1 MDCDK
6 LKNFYLE
13 KIKTSQIKDEN
24 FLAKPSESIRMHTDN
39 LIINAFLLKQ
49 LGYIKSDK
57 LFYDLLVACEYHDYG
72 KLNSMFQKRIRK
84 GFSFKDDREV
94 PHAILSMFFID
105 KTVCSDYIGVL
116 FSIMFH
122 HYHKKSP
129 LTIFYRRIPLIK
141 KFLFE
146 LNFNVNDYNKM
157 CANIKKIGTIFNTN
171 LNDKQK
177 QYAVLLKGLLHKCD
191 YSASANIPCEKKN
204 DFLLDSIEEWRNG
217 GFEHYEYY
225 NCQKYCISNRDE
237 NIIMIAPTG
246 RGKTEAGLLW
256 CGDNKCFFVL
266 PLKTAI
272 NAMYGRIK
280 ELANDVEAE
289 DVYKSRVAL
298 VHSDMKSYYLKDAND
313 KDTDYDFNYE
323 ELSRQFCLPVT
334 VCTPDQIFD
343 FVLKYPGYEYKLAI
357 SSYSKFIIDEIQMY
371 SPDILAAIIY
381 AIKMIHIMGG
391 KVAVLTATLPPFVKE
406 ELLKIFG
413 DDVQLADFS
422 TEGILRHNVKVFD
435 DKLETDD
442 VIEIVNETNS
452 DTVKKYL
459 VVCNTVKT
467 ANRIYRELSESNI
480 DAEINLFH
488 ANFIKKDR
496 MKKEKE
502 IMKASEKELNEMN
515 KPEIWISTSVVEASL
530 DIDFDILITEL
541 SDLFSLFQRFGR
553 TNRKGK
559 KDFSNFNCYV
569 FTELQD
575 RADSFIDKD
584 IHNLSKD
591 AIVTVEGLLT
601 EQEKNSL
608 IEQYLSVEKVQ
619 DTNYYKDYCKFFSI
633 YEKERDYLKSSKESL
648 RNIDRIDAIP
658 KCIYDEN
665 IDLINK
671 NLGIITSKGPKP
683 DAKMEATE
691 KILELTVSVNTYRC
705 KEYETKI
712 PVDMKFRRIPV
723 IDCNYSFDSGL
734 DFEFIE
740 KPIDDESKEITFY

>member
-1 MDCDK
+1 MDYH
-6 LKNFYLE
+6 NA
-13 KIKTSQIKDEN
+13 
-24 FLAKPSESIRMHTDN
+24 LAKPDETIEQHTDK
-39 LIINAFLLKQ
+39 LLECAKVLYD
-49 LGYIKSDK
+49 LGYIKSEQLYK
-57 LFYDLLVACEYHDYG
+57 DLLVACKKHDMG
-72 KLNSMFQKRIRK
+72 KMNSQFQIRIKRRSKYNYEI
-84 GFSFKDDREV
+84 EV
-94 PHAILSMFFID
+94 PHAVLSIFFVD
-105 KTVCSDYIGVL
+105 ESECNDYTSVL
-116 FSIMFH
+116 FAVLFH
-122 HYHKKSP
+122 HYHKESP
-129 LTIFYRRIPLIK
+129 MDVFHDDRQLIEG
-141 KFLFE
+141 FLSE
-146 LNFNVNDYNKM
+146 LNFQQNDYNKM
-157 CANIKKIGTIFNTN
+157 RRKLNKVKKIFQTN

-204 DFLLDSIEEWRNG
+204 DFLLESIEEWRSG
-217 GFEHYEYY
+217 KFQY
-225 NCQKYCISNRDE
+225 NTLQEFCIANRNE
-237 NIIMIAPTG
+237 NIMVTAPTG
-246 RGKTEAGLLW
+246 MGKTEAGLLW

-280 ELANDVEAE
+280 KLANDVEAE

-298 VHSDMKSYYLKDAND
+298 VHSDIKSYYLKDAND
-313 KDTDYDFNYE
+313 KDAVYDFNYE

-406 ELLKIFG
+406 ELIKIFG

-422 TEGILRHNVKVFD
+422 SEGILRHNVKVFD
-435 DKLETDD
+435 DTLETDD
-442 VIEIVNETNS
+442 VVEIVNETNS

-467 ANRIYRELSESNI
+467 ANRIYKELSESNI

-502 IMKASEKELNEMN
+502 IMGASKKKLNEMT

-559 KDFSNFNCYV
+559 KDFSNYNCYV

-591 AIVTVEGLLT
+591 AIITVDGVLT

-608 IEQYLSVEKVQ
+608 IEKYLSVEKVQ
-619 DTNYYKDYCKFFSI
+619 DTDYYKDYCKFFKN
-633 YEKERDYLKSSKESL
+633 YEDEYDYLNSSKDSL
-648 RNIDRIDAIP
+648 RNIDRMDAIP
-658 KCIYDEN
+658 KCVYDEN
-665 IDLINK
+665 VDMINE
-671 NLGIITSKGPKP
+671 NLEKINSTDVDKDSR
-683 DAKMEATE
+683 MNATE
-691 KILELTVSVNTYRC
+691 EILKLTVSISMFRC
-705 KEYETKI
+705 RKHDSGI
-712 PVDMKFRRIPV
+712 SVDMKYRRIPV

-740 KPIDDESKEITFY
+740 KPTDDESKEITFY

>member
-1 MDCDK
+1 MTYDEFSK
-6 LKNFYLE
+6 LYLA
-13 KIKTSQIKDEN
+13 KIKTSQIDDEK
-24 FLAKPSESIRMHTDN
+24 FLAKPNESIRKHTDK
-39 LIINAFLLKQ
+39 LIKNAFLLKQ

-57 LFYDLLVACEYHDYG
+57 LFYDLLVACEFHDYG
-72 KLNSMFQKRIRK
+72 KLNSMFQKRIKK
-84 GFSFKDDREV
+84 GFSFDEIKEV
-94 PHAILSMFFID
+94 AHAALSIFFID
-105 KTVCSDYIGVL
+105 RAVCNDYISVMFAVL
-116 FSIMFH
+116 YH
-122 HYHKKSP
+122 HYRKDSP
-129 LTIFYRRIPLIK
+129 TYWFDNDPQLVE

-146 LNFNVNDYNKM
+146 FDNLPNYDFMDENLEWVKDLFEK
-157 CANIKKIGTIFNTN
+157 N
-171 LNDKQK
+171 LNKPNK

-204 DFLLDSIEEWRNG
+204 DFLLESIEDWRSG
-217 GFEHYEYY
+217 KFQY
-225 NCQKYCISNRDE
+225 NTLQEFCIANRNE
-237 NIIMIAPTG
+237 NIMVTAPTG
-246 RGKTEAGLLW
+246 MGKTEAGLLW

-280 ELANDVEAE
+280 ELAKDVEAE

-313 KDTDYDFNYE
+313 KDTDYDFDYE

-406 ELLKIFG
+406 ELLKNIG

-422 TEGILRHNVKVFD
+422 SEGILRHNVKVFD
-435 DKLETDD
+435 DKLKTDD
-442 VIEIVNETNS
+442 VIPIVNETNS

-502 IMKASEKELNEMN
+502 IMVASEKKLNEMN

-559 KDFSNFNCYV
+559 KDFSNYNCYV

-591 AIVTVEGLLT
+591 AIVTVDGVLT

-608 IEQYLSVEKVQ
+608 IEKYLSVEKVQ
-619 DTNYYKDYCKFFSI
+619 DTDYYKDYCKFFKN
-633 YEKERDYLKSSKESL
+633 YEDEYDYLNSSNDSL
-648 RNIDRIDAIP
+648 RNIDRVDAIP
-658 KCIYDEN
+658 KCVYDEN
-665 IDLINK
+665 VDMINE
-671 NLGIITSKGPKP
+671 NLEKINSK
-683 DAKMEATE
+683 DVDRDSRMNATE
-691 KILELTVSVNTYRC
+691 EILKLTVSISMFRC
-705 KEYETKI
+705 RKHDSGI
-712 PVDMKFRRIPV
+712 SVDMKYRRIPV

-740 KPIDDESKEITFY
+740 KPTDDSNEVNFI

>member
-1 MDCDK
+1 MDYH
-6 LKNFYLE
+6 NA
-13 KIKTSQIKDEN
+13 
-24 FLAKPSESIRMHTDN
+24 LAKPDETIEQHTDK
-39 LIINAFLLKQ
+39 LLECAEILYA
-49 LGYIKSDK
+49 LGYIKSEQLYK
-57 LFYDLLVACEYHDYG
+57 DLLVACKNHDMG
-72 KLNSMFQKRIRK
+72 KMNSQFQIRIKRRSKYNYEI
-84 GFSFKDDREV
+84 EV
-94 PHAILSMFFID
+94 PHAVLSIFFVND
-105 KTVCSDYIGVL
+105 SECSDYTSVL
-116 FSIMFH
+116 FAVLYH
-122 HYHKKSP
+122 HYHKESP
-129 LTIFYRRIPLIK
+129 MNVFRSERQLIESFLTELDFQQYDYSIMRRKLTK
-141 KFLFE
+141 
-146 LNFNVNDYNKM
+146 V
-157 CANIKKIGTIFNTN
+157 KKIFQTN

-204 DFLLDSIEEWRNG
+204 DFLLESIEDWRSG
-217 GFEHYEYY
+217 KFQY
-225 NCQKYCISNRDE
+225 NTLQEFCIANRNE
-237 NIIMIAPTG
+237 NIMVTAPTG
-246 RGKTEAGLLW
+246 MGKTEAGLLW

-298 VHSDMKSYYLKDAND
+298 VHSDMKSYYLKDAYD

-435 DKLETDD
+435 DKLKTDD
-442 VIEIVNETNS
+442 VIPIVNETNS

-502 IMKASEKELNEMN
+502 IMVASKKKLNEMT

-559 KDFSNFNCYV
+559 KDFSDYNCYV

-575 RADSFIDKD
+575 KADSFIDKD

-591 AIVTVEGLLT
+591 AIVTIEGVLT

-608 IEQYLSVEKVQ
+608 IEKYLSVEKVQ
-619 DTNYYKDYCKFFSI
+619 DTDYYKDYCKFFKN
-633 YEKERDYLKSSKESL
+633 YEDEYDYLNSSNDSL
-648 RNIDRIDAIP
+648 RNIDRVDAIP
-658 KCIYDEN
+658 KCVYDEN
-665 IDLINK
+665 VDMINE
-671 NLGIITSKGPKP
+671 NLEKINSK
-683 DAKMEATE
+683 DVDRDSRMNATE
-691 KILELTVSVNTYRC
+691 EILKLTVSISMFRC
-705 KEYETKI
+705 RKHDSGI
-712 PVDMKFRRIPV
+712 SVDMKYRKIPV

-740 KPIDDESKEITFY
+740 KPTDESNEVNFI

>member
-1 MDCDK
+1 MDYH
-6 LKNFYLE
+6 NA
-13 KIKTSQIKDEN
+13 
-24 FLAKPSESIRMHTDN
+24 LAKPSETIEQHTDK
-39 LIINAFLLKQ
+39 LLECAEILYA
-49 LGYIKSDK
+49 LGYIKSEQLYK
-57 LFYDLLVACEYHDYG
+57 DLLVACKNHDMG
-72 KLNSMFQKRIRK
+72 KMNSQFQIRIKRRSKYNYEI
-84 GFSFKDDREV
+84 EV
-94 PHAILSMFFID
+94 PHAVLSIFFVND
-105 KTVCSDYIGVL
+105 SECSDYTSVL
-116 FSIMFH
+116 FAVLYH
-122 HYHKKSP
+122 HYHKESP
-129 LTIFYRRIPLIK
+129 MYVFRSERQLIESFLTELDFQQDDYSIMRRKLTK
-141 KFLFE
+141 
-146 LNFNVNDYNKM
+146 V
-157 CANIKKIGTIFNTN
+157 KKIFQTN

-204 DFLLDSIEEWRNG
+204 DFLLESIEDWRSG
-217 GFEHYEYY
+217 KFQY
-225 NCQKYCISNRDE
+225 NTLQEFCIANRNE
-237 NIIMIAPTG
+237 NIMVTAPTG
-246 RGKTEAGLLW
+246 MGKTEAGLLW

-280 ELANDVEAE
+280 ELAKDVEAE

-422 TEGILRHNVKVFD
+422 SEGILRHNVKVFD

-442 VIEIVNETNS
+442 VIQIVNETNS

-467 ANRIYRELSESNI
+467 ANRICRELSESNI

-502 IMKASEKELNEMN
+502 IMGASEKKLNEMN

-559 KDFSNFNCYV
+559 KDFSDYNCYV

-575 RADSFIDKD
+575 KADSFIDKD

-608 IEQYLSVEKVQ
+608 IEKYLSVEKVQ
-619 DTNYYKDYCKFFSI
+619 DTDYYKDYCKFFKN
-633 YEKERDYLKSSKESL
+633 YEDEYDYLNSSNDSL
-648 RNIDRIDAIP
+648 RNIDRVDAIP
-658 KCIYDEN
+658 KCVYDEN
-665 IDLINK
+665 VDMINE
-671 NLGIITSKGPKP
+671 NLEKINSK
-683 DAKMEATE
+683 DVDRDSRMNATE
-691 KILELTVSVNTYRC
+691 EILKLTVSISMFRC
-705 KEYETKI
+705 RKHDSGI
-712 PVDMKFRRIPV
+712 SVDMKYRNIPV

-740 KPIDDESKEITFY
+740 KPTDDESKEITFY

>member
-1 MDCDK
+1 MDYHDA
-6 LKNFYLE
+6 
-13 KIKTSQIKDEN
+13 
-24 FLAKPSESIRMHTDN
+24 LAKPSETIEQHTDK
-39 LIINAFLLKQ
+39 LLECAKVLYD
-49 LGYIKSDK
+49 LGYIKSEQLYK
-57 LFYDLLVACEYHDYG
+57 DLLVACKNHDMG
-72 KLNSMFQKRIRK
+72 KINSQFQIRIKRKSRFNYEI
-84 GFSFKDDREV
+84 EV
-94 PHAILSMFFID
+94 PHAVLSIFFVND
-105 KTVCSDYIGVL
+105 SECNDYTSVL
-116 FSIMFH
+116 FAVLYH
-122 HYHKKSP
+122 HYHKESP
-129 LTIFYRRIPLIK
+129 MNVFRRDRQLVE
-141 KFLFE
+141 KFLTE
-146 LNFNVNDYNKM
+146 LNFQANDYNKM
-157 CANIKKIGTIFNTN
+157 RRNLSKVKKIFQTN

-204 DFLLDSIEEWRNG
+204 DFLLESIEDWRSG
-217 GFEHYEYY
+217 KFQY
-225 NCQKYCISNRDE
+225 NTLQEFCIANRNE
-237 NIIMIAPTG
+237 NIMVTAPTG
-246 RGKTEAGLLW
+246 MGKTEAGLLW

-272 NAMYGRIK
+272 NAMYVRIK
-280 ELANDVEAE
+280 KLANDVEAE

-298 VHSDMKSYYLKDAND
+298 VHSDMKSYYLKDAYD

-371 SPDILAAIIY
+371 SPDVLAAIIY

-422 TEGILRHNVKVFD
+422 SEGILRHNVKVFD
-435 DKLETDD
+435 DKLKTDD

-502 IMKASEKELNEMN
+502 IMGASEKKLNEMN

-559 KDFSNFNCYV
+559 KDFSNYNCYV

-591 AIVTVEGLLT
+591 AIVTVDGLLT

-608 IEQYLSVEKVQ
+608 IEKYLSVEKVQ
-619 DTNYYKDYCKFFSI
+619 DTDYYKDYCKFFKN
-633 YEKERDYLKSSKESL
+633 YEDEYDYLNSSNDSL
-648 RNIDRIDAIP
+648 RNIDRVDAIP
-658 KCIYDEN
+658 KCVYDEN
-665 IDLINK
+665 VDMINE
-671 NLGIITSKGPKP
+671 NLEKINSTDVDKDSR
-683 DAKMEATE
+683 MNATE
-691 KILELTVSVNTYRC
+691 EILKLTVSISMFRC
-705 KEYETKI
+705 RKHDSGI
-712 PVDMKFRRIPV
+712 SVDMKYRKIPV

-734 DFEFIE
+734 DFEFFE
-740 KPIDDESKEITFY
+740 KPTDDSNEVNFI

>member
-1 MDCDK
+1 MDYH
-6 LKNFYLE
+6 NA
-13 KIKTSQIKDEN
+13 
-24 FLAKPSESIRMHTDN
+24 LAKPSETIEQHTDK
-39 LIINAFLLKQ
+39 LLECSKVLYD
-49 LGYIKSDK
+49 LGYIKSEQLYK
-57 LFYDLLVACEYHDYG
+57 DLLVACKNHDMG
-72 KLNSMFQKRIRK
+72 KINSQFQIRIKRKSRFNYEI
-84 GFSFKDDREV
+84 EV
-94 PHAILSMFFID
+94 PHAVLSIFFVND
-105 KTVCSDYIGVL
+105 SECNDYTSVL
-116 FSIMFH
+116 FAVLYH
-122 HYHKKSP
+122 HYHKESP
-129 LTIFYRRIPLIK
+129 MNVFRRDRQLVE
-141 KFLFE
+141 KFLTE
-146 LNFNVNDYNKM
+146 LNFQANDYNKM
-157 CANIKKIGTIFNTN
+157 RRNLSKVKKIFQTN

-204 DFLLDSIEEWRNG
+204 DFLLESIEDWRSG
-217 GFEHYEYY
+217 KFQY
-225 NCQKYCISNRDE
+225 NTLQEFCIANRNE
-237 NIIMIAPTG
+237 NIMVTAPTG
-246 RGKTEAGLLW
+246 MGKTEAGLLW

-435 DKLETDD
+435 DKLKTDD
-442 VIEIVNETNS
+442 VIQIVNETNS

-502 IMKASEKELNEMN
+502 IMGASEKKLNEMN

-559 KDFSNFNCYV
+559 KDFSNYNCYV

-575 RADSFIDKD
+575 KADSFIDKD

-591 AIVTVEGLLT
+591 AIVTVEGVLT

-608 IEQYLSVEKVQ
+608 IEKYLSVEKVQ
-619 DTNYYKDYCKFFSI
+619 DTDYYKDYCKFFKN
-633 YEKERDYLKSSKESL
+633 YEDEYDYLNSSNDSL

-658 KCIYDEN
+658 KCVYDEN
-665 IDLINK
+665 VDMINE
-671 NLGIITSKGPKP
+671 NLEKINSTDVDKDSR
-683 DAKMEATE
+683 MNATE
-691 KILELTVSVNTYRC
+691 EILKLTVSISMFRC
-705 KEYETKI
+705 RKHDSGI
-712 PVDMKFRRIPV
+712 SVDMKYRKIPV

-734 DFEFIE
+734 DFEFFE
-740 KPIDDESKEITFY
+740 KPTDDSNEVNFI

>member
-1 MDCDK
+1 MDYH
-6 LKNFYLE
+6 NA
-13 KIKTSQIKDEN
+13 
-24 FLAKPSESIRMHTDN
+24 LAKPDETIEQHTDK
-39 LIINAFLLKQ
+39 LLECAKVLYD
-49 LGYIKSDK
+49 LGYIKSEQLYK
-57 LFYDLLVACEYHDYG
+57 DLLVACKKHDMG
-72 KLNSMFQKRIRK
+72 KMNSQFQIRIKRRSKYNYEI
-84 GFSFKDDREV
+84 EV
-94 PHAILSMFFID
+94 PHAVLSIFFVD
-105 KTVCSDYIGVL
+105 ESECNDYTSVL
-116 FSIMFH
+116 FAVLFH
-122 HYHKKSP
+122 HYHKESP
-129 LTIFYRRIPLIK
+129 MDVFHDDRQLIEG
-141 KFLFE
+141 FLSE
-146 LNFNVNDYNKM
+146 LNFQQNDYNKM
-157 CANIKKIGTIFNTN
+157 RRKLNKVKKIFQTN

-204 DFLLDSIEEWRNG
+204 DFLLESIEDWRSG
-217 GFEHYEYY
+217 KFQY
-225 NCQKYCISNRDE
+225 NTLQEFCIANRNE
-237 NIIMIAPTG
+237 NIMVTAPTG
-246 RGKTEAGLLW
+246 MGKTEAGLLW

-280 ELANDVEAE
+280 KLANDAGVE

-298 VHSDMKSYYLKDAND
+298 VHSDMKSYYLKDANN
-313 KDTDYDFNYE
+313 KDADYDFNYE

-381 AIKMIHIMGG
+381 AIKMIHIMGA

-406 ELLKIFG
+406 ELIKIFG

-422 TEGILRHNVKVFD
+422 SEGILRHNVKVFD
-435 DKLETDD
+435 DTLKTDD
-442 VIEIVNETNS
+442 VVEIVNETNS

-467 ANRIYRELSESNI
+467 ANRIYKELSESNI

-559 KDFSNFNCYV
+559 KDFSNYNCYV

-591 AIVTVEGLLT
+591 AIITVDGVLT

-608 IEQYLSVEKVQ
+608 IEKYLSVEKVQ
-619 DTNYYKDYCKFFSI
+619 DTDYYKDYCKFFKN
-633 YEKERDYLKSSKESL
+633 YEDEYDYLNSSKDSL
-648 RNIDRIDAIP
+648 RNIDRMDAIP
-658 KCIYDEN
+658 KCVYDEN
-665 IDLINK
+665 VDMINE
-671 NLGIITSKGPKP
+671 NLEKINSTYVDKDSR
-683 DAKMEATE
+683 MNATE
-691 KILELTVSVNTYRC
+691 EILKLTVSISMFRC
-705 KEYETKI
+705 RKHDSGI
-712 PVDMKFRRIPV
+712 SVDMKYRRIPV

>member
-1 MDCDK
+1 MDYHDA
-6 LKNFYLE
+6 
-13 KIKTSQIKDEN
+13 
-24 FLAKPSESIRMHTDN
+24 LAKPDETIEQHTDK
-39 LIINAFLLKQ
+39 LLECAKVLYN
-49 LGYIKSDK
+49 LGYIKSEQLYK
-57 LFYDLLVACEYHDYG
+57 DLLVACKNHDMG
-72 KLNSMFQKRIRK
+72 KINSQFQIRIKRKSRFNYEI
-84 GFSFKDDREV
+84 EV
-94 PHAILSMFFID
+94 PHAVLSIFFVND
-105 KTVCSDYIGVL
+105 SECNDYTSVL
-116 FSIMFH
+116 FAVLYH
-122 HYHKKSP
+122 HYHKESP
-129 LTIFYRRIPLIK
+129 MYVFRSERQLIESFLTELDFQQDDYSIMRRKLTKVK
-141 KFLFE
+141 KTFQ
-146 LNFNVNDYNKM
+146 
-157 CANIKKIGTIFNTN
+157 TN

-204 DFLLDSIEEWRNG
+204 DFLLESIEDWRSG
-217 GFEHYEYY
+217 KFQY
-225 NCQKYCISNRDE
+225 NTLQEFCIANRNE
-237 NIIMIAPTG
+237 NIMVTAPTG
-246 RGKTEAGLLW
+246 MGKTEAGLLW

-272 NAMYGRIK
+272 NAMYVRIK
-280 ELANDVEAE
+280 KLANDVEAE
-289 DVYKSRVAL
+289 ELYKSRVAL

-422 TEGILRHNVKVFD
+422 SEGILRHNVKVFD

-442 VIEIVNETNS
+442 VIQIVNETNS

-502 IMKASEKELNEMN
+502 IMKVSEKELNEMN

-559 KDFSNFNCYV
+559 KDFSNYNCYV

-591 AIVTVEGLLT
+591 AIVTVEGVLT

-608 IEQYLSVEKVQ
+608 IEKYLSVEKVQ
-619 DTNYYKDYCKFFSI
+619 DTDYYKDYCKFFKN
-633 YEKERDYLKSSKESL
+633 YEDEYDYLNSSNDSL
-648 RNIDRIDAIP
+648 RNIDRVDAIP
-658 KCIYDEN
+658 KCVYDEN
-665 IDLINK
+665 VEMINE
-671 NLGIITSKGPKP
+671 NLEKINSK
-683 DAKMEATE
+683 DVDRDSRMNATE
-691 KILELTVSVNTYRC
+691 EILKLTVSISMFRC
-705 KEYETKI
+705 RKHDSGI
-712 PVDMKFRRIPV
+712 SVDMKYRKIPV

-740 KPIDDESKEITFY
+740 KPTDDSNEVNFI

>member
-1 MDCDK
+1 MDYH
-6 LKNFYLE
+6 NA
-13 KIKTSQIKDEN
+13 
-24 FLAKPSESIRMHTDN
+24 LAKPDETIEQHTDK
-39 LIINAFLLKQ
+39 LLECAKVLYD
-49 LGYIKSDK
+49 LGYIKSEQLYK
-57 LFYDLLVACEYHDYG
+57 DLLVACKKHDMG
-72 KLNSMFQKRIRK
+72 KMNSQFQIRIKRRSKYNYEI
-84 GFSFKDDREV
+84 EV
-94 PHAILSMFFID
+94 PHAVLSIFFVD
-105 KTVCSDYIGVL
+105 ESECNDYTSVL
-116 FSIMFH
+116 FAVLFH
-122 HYHKKSP
+122 HYHKESP
-129 LTIFYRRIPLIK
+129 MDVFHDDRQLIEG
-141 KFLFE
+141 FLSE
-146 LNFNVNDYNKM
+146 LNFQQNDYNKM
-157 CANIKKIGTIFNTN
+157 RRKLNKVKKIFQTN

-204 DFLLDSIEEWRNG
+204 DFLLESIEDWRSG
-217 GFEHYEYY
+217 KFQY
-225 NCQKYCISNRDE
+225 NTLQEFCIANRNE
-237 NIIMIAPTG
+237 NIMVTAPTG
-246 RGKTEAGLLW
+246 MGKTEAGLLW

-280 ELANDVEAE
+280 ELANDAEVE

-313 KDTDYDFNYE
+313 KDADYDFNYE

-406 ELLKIFG
+406 ELIKIFG

-422 TEGILRHNVKVFD
+422 SEGILRHNVKVFD
-435 DKLETDD
+435 DTLKTDD
-442 VIEIVNETNS
+442 VVEIVNETNS

-467 ANRIYRELSESNI
+467 ANRIYKELSESNI

-502 IMKASEKELNEMN
+502 IMGASKKKLNEMT

-559 KDFSNFNCYV
+559 KDFSNYNCYV

-575 RADSFIDKD
+575 KADSFIDKD

-591 AIVTVEGLLT
+591 AIITVDGVLT

-608 IEQYLSVEKVQ
+608 IEKYLSVEKVQ
-619 DTNYYKDYCKFFSI
+619 DTDYYKDYCKFFKN
-633 YEKERDYLKSSKESL
+633 YEDEYDYLNSSKDSL
-648 RNIDRIDAIP
+648 RNIDRMDAIP
-658 KCIYDEN
+658 KCVYDEN
-665 IDLINK
+665 VDMINE
-671 NLGIITSKGPKP
+671 NLEKINSTDVDKDSR
-683 DAKMEATE
+683 MNATE
-691 KILELTVSVNTYRC
+691 EILKLTVSISMFRC
-705 KEYETKI
+705 RKHDSGI
-712 PVDMKFRRIPV
+712 SVDMKYRRIPV

-740 KPIDDESKEITFY
+740 KPIDDESKKITFY

>member
-1 MDCDK
+1 MDYHDA
-6 LKNFYLE
+6 
-13 KIKTSQIKDEN
+13 
-24 FLAKPSESIRMHTDN
+24 LAKPDETIEQHTDK
-39 LIINAFLLKQ
+39 LLECAEILYA
-49 LGYIKSDK
+49 LGYIKSEQLYK
-57 LFYDLLVACEYHDYG
+57 DLLVACKNHDMG
-72 KLNSMFQKRIRK
+72 KINSQFQIRIKRKSRFNYEI
-84 GFSFKDDREV
+84 EV
-94 PHAILSMFFID
+94 PHAVLSIFFVND
-105 KTVCSDYIGVL
+105 SECNDYTSVL
-116 FSIMFH
+116 FAVLYH
-122 HYHKKSP
+122 HYHKESP
-129 LTIFYRRIPLIK
+129 MNVFRRDRQLVE
-141 KFLFE
+141 KFLTE
-146 LNFNVNDYNKM
+146 LNFQANDYNKM
-157 CANIKKIGTIFNTN
+157 RRNLSKVKKIFQTN

-204 DFLLDSIEEWRNG
+204 DFLLESIEDWRSG
-217 GFEHYEYY
+217 KFQY
-225 NCQKYCISNRDE
+225 NTLQEFCIANRNE
-237 NIIMIAPTG
+237 NIMVTAPTG
-246 RGKTEAGLLW
+246 MGKTEAGLLW

-280 ELANDVEAE
+280 ELAKDVEAE

-298 VHSDMKSYYLKDAND
+298 VHSDMKSYYLKDAYD

-371 SPDILAAIIY
+371 SPDVLAAIIY

-422 TEGILRHNVKVFD
+422 SEGILRHNVKVFD
-435 DKLETDD
+435 DKLKTDD
-442 VIEIVNETNS
+442 VIQIVNETNS
-452 DTVKKYL
+452 DIVKKYL

-502 IMKASEKELNEMN
+502 IMGASEKKLNEMN

-559 KDFSNFNCYV
+559 KDFSDYNCYV

-591 AIVTVEGLLT
+591 AIVTVEGVLT

-608 IEQYLSVEKVQ
+608 IEKYLSVEKVQ
-619 DTNYYKDYCKFFSI
+619 DTDYYKDYCKFFKN
-633 YEKERDYLKSSKESL
+633 YEDEYDYLNSSNDSL
-648 RNIDRIDAIP
+648 RNIDRVDAIP
-658 KCIYDEN
+658 KCVYDEN
-665 IDLINK
+665 VDMINE
-671 NLGIITSKGPKP
+671 NLEKINFKDVDRDSR
-683 DAKMEATE
+683 MNATE
-691 KILELTVSVNTYRC
+691 EILKLTVSISMFRC
-705 KEYETKI
+705 RKHDSGI
-712 PVDMKFRRIPV
+712 SVDMKYRKIPV

-734 DFEFIE
+734 DFEFFE
-740 KPIDDESKEITFY
+740 KPTDDSNEVNFI

>member
-1 MDCDK
+1 MDYH
-6 LKNFYLE
+6 NA
-13 KIKTSQIKDEN
+13 
-24 FLAKPSESIRMHTDN
+24 LAKPSETIEQHTDK
-39 LIINAFLLKQ
+39 LLECAKVLYD
-49 LGYIKSDK
+49 LGYIKSEQLYK
-57 LFYDLLVACEYHDYG
+57 DLLVACKNHDMG
-72 KLNSMFQKRIRK
+72 KINSQFQIRIKRKSRFNYEI
-84 GFSFKDDREV
+84 EV
-94 PHAILSMFFID
+94 PHAVLSIFFVND
-105 KTVCSDYIGVL
+105 SECNDYTSVL
-116 FSIMFH
+116 FAVLYH
-122 HYHKKSP
+122 HYHKESP
-129 LTIFYRRIPLIK
+129 MNVFRRDRQLVE
-141 KFLFE
+141 KFLTE
-146 LNFNVNDYNKM
+146 LNFQVNDYNKM
-157 CANIKKIGTIFNTN
+157 RRNLSKVKKIFQTN

-280 ELANDVEAE
+280 ELANDVEVE

-371 SPDILAAIIY
+371 SPDVLAAIIY

-502 IMKASEKELNEMN
+502 IMKASEKELNEMT

-559 KDFSNFNCYV
+559 KDFSDYNCYV

-591 AIVTVEGLLT
+591 AIVTVDGVLT

-608 IEQYLSVEKVQ
+608 IEKYLSVEKVQ
-619 DTNYYKDYCKFFSI
+619 DTDYYKDYCKFFKN
-633 YEKERDYLKSSKESL
+633 YEDEYDYLNSSNDSL
-648 RNIDRIDAIP
+648 RNIDRVDAIP
-658 KCIYDEN
+658 KCVYDEN
-665 IDLINK
+665 VDMINE
-671 NLGIITSKGPKP
+671 NLEKINSK
-683 DAKMEATE
+683 DVDRDSRMNATE
-691 KILELTVSVNTYRC
+691 EILKLTVSISMFRC
-705 KEYETKI
+705 RKHDSGI
-712 PVDMKFRRIPV
+712 SVDMKYRRIPV
-723 IDCNYSFDSGL
+723 IDCNYSYDSGL

-740 KPIDDESKEITFY
+740 KPADDSNEVNFI

>member
-1 MDCDK
+1 MDYHDA
-6 LKNFYLE
+6 
-13 KIKTSQIKDEN
+13 
-24 FLAKPSESIRMHTDN
+24 LAKPDETIEQHTDK
-39 LIINAFLLKQ
+39 LLECAEILYA
-49 LGYIKSDK
+49 LGYIKSEQLYK
-57 LFYDLLVACEYHDYG
+57 DLLVACKNHDMG
-72 KLNSMFQKRIRK
+72 KMNSQFQIRIKRRSKYNYEI
-84 GFSFKDDREV
+84 EV
-94 PHAILSMFFID
+94 PHAVLSIFFVND
-105 KTVCSDYIGVL
+105 SECSDYTSVL
-116 FSIMFH
+116 FAVLYH
-122 HYHKKSP
+122 HYHKESP
-129 LTIFYRRIPLIK
+129 MYVFRSERQLIESFLTELDFQQDDYSIMRRKLTK
-141 KFLFE
+141 
-146 LNFNVNDYNKM
+146 V
-157 CANIKKIGTIFNTN
+157 KKIFQTN

-204 DFLLDSIEEWRNG
+204 DFLLESIEDWRSG
-217 GFEHYEYY
+217 KFQY
-225 NCQKYCISNRDE
+225 NTLQEFCIANRNE
-237 NIIMIAPTG
+237 NIMVTAPTG
-246 RGKTEAGLLW
+246 MGKTEAGLLW

-280 ELANDVEAE
+280 ELAKDVEVE
-289 DVYKSRVAL
+289 ELYKRRVAL

-313 KDTDYDFNYE
+313 KDTEYDFNYE

-435 DKLETDD
+435 DKLKTDD
-442 VIEIVNETNS
+442 VIQIVNETNS

-496 MKKEKE
+496 MKKEKD

-608 IEQYLSVEKVQ
+608 IEKYLSVEKVQ
-619 DTNYYKDYCKFFSI
+619 DTNYYKDYCKFFKN
-633 YEKERDYLKSSKESL
+633 YEDEYDYLNSSNDSL
-648 RNIDRIDAIP
+648 RNIDRVDAIP
-658 KCIYDEN
+658 KCVYDEN
-665 IDLINK
+665 IDMINE
-671 NLGIITSKGPKP
+671 NLEKINSK
-683 DAKMEATE
+683 DVDRDSRMNATE
-691 KILELTVSVNTYRC
+691 EILKLTVSISMFRC
-705 KEYETKI
+705 RKHDSGI
-712 PVDMKFRRIPV
+712 SVDMKYRKIPV

-740 KPIDDESKEITFY
+740 KPTDDESKEITFY

>member
-1 MDCDK
+1 MDYH
-6 LKNFYLE
+6 NA
-13 KIKTSQIKDEN
+13 
-24 FLAKPSESIRMHTDN
+24 LAKPDETIEQHTDK
-39 LIINAFLLKQ
+39 LLECAKVLYD
-49 LGYIKSDK
+49 LGYIKSEQLYK
-57 LFYDLLVACEYHDYG
+57 DLLVACKKHDIG
-72 KLNSMFQKRIRK
+72 KMNSQFQIRIKRRSKYNYEI
-84 GFSFKDDREV
+84 EV
-94 PHAILSMFFID
+94 PHAVLSIFFVD
-105 KTVCSDYIGVL
+105 ESECNDYTSVL
-116 FSIMFH
+116 FAVLFH
-122 HYHKKSP
+122 HYHKESP
-129 LTIFYRRIPLIK
+129 MDVFHDDRQLIEG
-141 KFLFE
+141 FLSE
-146 LNFNVNDYNKM
+146 LNFQQNDYNKM
-157 CANIKKIGTIFNTN
+157 RRKLNKVKKIFQTN

-177 QYAVLLKGLLHKCD
+177 QYAVLLKGFLHKCD

-204 DFLLDSIEEWRNG
+204 DFLLESIEDWRSG
-217 GFEHYEYY
+217 KFQY
-225 NCQKYCISNRDE
+225 NTLQEFCIANRNE
-237 NIIMIAPTG
+237 NIMVTAPTG
-246 RGKTEAGLLW
+246 MGKTEAGLLW

-280 ELANDVEAE
+280 KLANDVEAE

-313 KDTDYDFNYE
+313 KDADYDFNYE

-406 ELLKIFG
+406 ELIKIFG

-422 TEGILRHNVKVFD
+422 SEGILRHNVKVFD
-435 DKLETDD
+435 DTLETDD
-442 VIEIVNETNS
+442 VVEIVNETNS

-502 IMKASEKELNEMN
+502 IMGASEKKLNEMT

-559 KDFSNFNCYV
+559 KDFSNYNCYV

-575 RADSFIDKD
+575 IADSFIDKD

-591 AIVTVEGLLT
+591 AIITVDGVLT

-608 IEQYLSVEKVQ
+608 IEKYLSVEKVQ
-619 DTNYYKDYCKFFSI
+619 DTDYYKDYCKFFKN
-633 YEKERDYLKSSKESL
+633 YEDEYDYLNSSKDSL
-648 RNIDRIDAIP
+648 RNIDRMDAIP
-658 KCIYDEN
+658 KCVYDEN
-665 IDLINK
+665 VDMINE
-671 NLGIITSKGPKP
+671 NLEKINSTDVDKDSR
-683 DAKMEATE
+683 MNATE
-691 KILELTVSVNTYRC
+691 EILKLTVSISMFRC
-705 KEYETKI
+705 RKHDSGI
-712 PVDMKFRRIPV
+712 SVDMKYRRIPV

-740 KPIDDESKEITFY
+740 KPIDDESKKITFY

>member
-1 MDCDK
+1 MDYH
-6 LKNFYLE
+6 NA
-13 KIKTSQIKDEN
+13 
-24 FLAKPSESIRMHTDN
+24 LAKPSETIEQHTN
-39 LIINAFLLKQ
+39 KLLECAKVLYD
-49 LGYIKSDK
+49 LGYIKSEQLYK
-57 LFYDLLVACEYHDYG
+57 DLLVACKNHDMG
-72 KLNSMFQKRIRK
+72 KINSQFQIRIKRKSRFNYEI
-84 GFSFKDDREV
+84 EV
-94 PHAILSMFFID
+94 PHAVLSIFFVND
-105 KTVCSDYIGVL
+105 SECNDYTSVL
-116 FSIMFH
+116 FAVLYH
-122 HYHKKSP
+122 HYHKESP
-129 LTIFYRRIPLIK
+129 MNVFRRDRQLVE
-141 KFLFE
+141 KFLTE
-146 LNFNVNDYNKM
+146 LNFQANDYNKM
-157 CANIKKIGTIFNTN
+157 RRNLSKVKKIFQTN

-204 DFLLDSIEEWRNG
+204 DFLLESIEDWRSG
-217 GFEHYEYY
+217 KFQY
-225 NCQKYCISNRDE
+225 NTLQEFCIANRNE
-237 NIIMIAPTG
+237 NIMVTAPTG
-246 RGKTEAGLLW
+246 MGKTEAGLLW

-272 NAMYGRIK
+272 NAMYVRIK

-289 DVYKSRVAL
+289 DVYKSRVAV

-381 AIKMIHIMGG
+381 AIKMIHVMGG

-435 DKLETDD
+435 DKLKTDD
-442 VIEIVNETNS
+442 VIQIVNETNS

-502 IMKASEKELNEMN
+502 IMVASEKKLNEMN

-541 SDLFSLFQRFGR
+541 SDLFSLLQRFGR

-559 KDFSNFNCYV
+559 KDFSNYNCYV

-591 AIVTVEGLLT
+591 AIVTVDGVLT

-608 IEQYLSVEKVQ
+608 IEKYLSVEKVQ
-619 DTNYYKDYCKFFSI
+619 DTDYYKDYCKFFKN
-633 YEKERDYLKSSKESL
+633 YEDEYDYLNSSNDSL
-648 RNIDRIDAIP
+648 RNIDRVDAIP
-658 KCIYDEN
+658 KCVYDEN
-665 IDLINK
+665 VDMINE
-671 NLGIITSKGPKP
+671 NLEKINSK
-683 DAKMEATE
+683 DVDRDSRMNATE
-691 KILELTVSVNTYRC
+691 EILKLTVSISMFRC
-705 KEYETKI
+705 RKHDSGI
-712 PVDMKFRRIPV
+712 SVDMKYRRIPV

-740 KPIDDESKEITFY
+740 KPTDDSNEVNFI

>member
-1 MDCDK
+1 MDYHDA
-6 LKNFYLE
+6 
-13 KIKTSQIKDEN
+13 
-24 FLAKPSESIRMHTDN
+24 LAKPDETIEQHTDK
-39 LIINAFLLKQ
+39 LLECAKVLYN
-49 LGYIKSDK
+49 LGYIKSEQLYK
-57 LFYDLLVACEYHDYG
+57 DLLVACKNHDMG
-72 KLNSMFQKRIRK
+72 KMNSQFQIRIKRRSKYNYEI
-84 GFSFKDDREV
+84 EV
-94 PHAILSMFFID
+94 PHAVLSIFFVND
-105 KTVCSDYIGVL
+105 SECNDYTSVL
-116 FSIMFH
+116 FAVLYH
-122 HYHKKSP
+122 HYHKESP
-129 LTIFYRRIPLIK
+129 MYVFRSERQLIESFLTELDFQQDDYSIMRRKLTK
-141 KFLFE
+141 
-146 LNFNVNDYNKM
+146 V
-157 CANIKKIGTIFNTN
+157 KKIFQTN

-204 DFLLDSIEEWRNG
+204 DFLLESIEDWRSG
-217 GFEHYEYY
+217 KFQY
-225 NCQKYCISNRDE
+225 NTLQEFCIANRNE
-237 NIIMIAPTG
+237 NIMVTAPTG
-246 RGKTEAGLLW
+246 MGKTEAGLLW

-272 NAMYGRIK
+272 NAMYVRIK
-280 ELANDVEAE
+280 KLAKDVEAE

-371 SPDILAAIIY
+371 SPDVLAAIIY

-422 TEGILRHNVKVFD
+422 SEGILRHNVKVFD

-502 IMKASEKELNEMN
+502 IMGASEKKLNEMT

-559 KDFSNFNCYV
+559 KDFSDYNCYV

-575 RADSFIDKD
+575 KADSFIDKD
-584 IHNLSKD
+584 IHNLSKN
-591 AIVTVEGLLT
+591 AIVTVEGVLT

-608 IEQYLSVEKVQ
+608 IEKYLSVEKVQ
-619 DTNYYKDYCKFFSI
+619 DTDYYKDYCKFFKN
-633 YEKERDYLKSSKESL
+633 YEDEYDYLNSSNDSL
-648 RNIDRIDAIP
+648 RNIDRVDAIP
-658 KCIYDEN
+658 KCVYDEN
-665 IDLINK
+665 VDMINE
-671 NLGIITSKGPKP
+671 NLEKINSK
-683 DAKMEATE
+683 DVDRDSRMNATE
-691 KILELTVSVNTYRC
+691 EILKLTVSISMFRC
-705 KEYETKI
+705 RKHDSGI
-712 PVDMKFRRIPV
+712 SVDMKYRKIPV

-734 DFEFIE
+734 DFEFFE
-740 KPIDDESKEITFY
+740 KPTDDSNEVNFI

>member
-1 MDCDK
+1 MDYHDA
-6 LKNFYLE
+6 
-13 KIKTSQIKDEN
+13 
-24 FLAKPSESIRMHTDN
+24 LAKPDETIEQHTDK
-39 LIINAFLLKQ
+39 LLECAEILYA
-49 LGYIKSDK
+49 LGYIKSK
-57 LFYDLLVACEYHDYG
+57 QLYKDLLVACKNHDMG
-72 KLNSMFQKRIRK
+72 KMNSQFQIRIKRRSKYNYEI
-84 GFSFKDDREV
+84 EV
-94 PHAILSMFFID
+94 PHAVLSIFFVND
-105 KTVCSDYIGVL
+105 SECNDYTSVL
-116 FSIMFH
+116 FAVLYH
-122 HYHKKSP
+122 HYHKESP
-129 LTIFYRRIPLIK
+129 MYVFRSERQLIESFLTELDFQQDDYSIMRRKLTK
-141 KFLFE
+141 
-146 LNFNVNDYNKM
+146 V
-157 CANIKKIGTIFNTN
+157 KKIFQTN

-204 DFLLDSIEEWRNG
+204 DFLLESIEDWRSG
-217 GFEHYEYY
+217 KFQY
-225 NCQKYCISNRDE
+225 NTLQEFCIANRNE
-237 NIIMIAPTG
+237 NIMVTAPTG
-246 RGKTEAGLLW
+246 MGKTEAGLLW

-272 NAMYGRIK
+272 NAMYVRIK
-280 ELANDVEAE
+280 ELAKDVEAE

-313 KDTDYDFNYE
+313 KDTDYDFDYE
-323 ELSRQFCLPVT
+323 ELSRQFCLPIT

-391 KVAVLTATLPPFVKE
+391 KVAVLTATLPPFVKK

-422 TEGILRHNVKVFD
+422 SEGILRHNVKVFD

-452 DTVKKYL
+452 DIVKKYL

-502 IMKASEKELNEMN
+502 IMKASEKELNEMT

-559 KDFSNFNCYV
+559 KDFSNYNCYV

-591 AIVTVEGLLT
+591 AIVTVDGVLT

-608 IEQYLSVEKVQ
+608 IEKYLSVEKVQ
-619 DTNYYKDYCKFFSI
+619 DTDYYKDYCKFFKN
-633 YEKERDYLKSSKESL
+633 YEDEYDYLNSSNDSL
-648 RNIDRIDAIP
+648 RNIDRVDAIP
-658 KCIYDEN
+658 KCVYDEN
-665 IDLINK
+665 VDMINE
-671 NLGIITSKGPKP
+671 NLEKINSK
-683 DAKMEATE
+683 DVDRDSRMNATE
-691 KILELTVSVNTYRC
+691 EILKLTVSISMFRC
-705 KEYETKI
+705 RKHDSGI
-712 PVDMKFRRIPV
+712 SVDMKYRRIPV

-734 DFEFIE
+734 DFEFLE
-740 KPIDDESKEITFY
+740 KPTDDSNEVNFI

>member
-1 MDCDK
+1 MDYH
-6 LKNFYLE
+6 NA
-13 KIKTSQIKDEN
+13 
-24 FLAKPSESIRMHTDN
+24 LAKPSETIEQHTDK
-39 LIINAFLLKQ
+39 LLECAKVLYD
-49 LGYIKSDK
+49 LGYIKSEQLYK
-57 LFYDLLVACEYHDYG
+57 DLLVACKNHDMG
-72 KLNSMFQKRIRK
+72 KINSQFQIRIKRKSRFNYEI
-84 GFSFKDDREV
+84 EV
-94 PHAILSMFFID
+94 PHAVLSIFFVND
-105 KTVCSDYIGVL
+105 SECNDYTSVL
-116 FSIMFH
+116 FAVLYH
-122 HYHKKSP
+122 HYHKESP
-129 LTIFYRRIPLIK
+129 MNVFRRDRQLVE
-141 KFLFE
+141 KFLTE
-146 LNFNVNDYNKM
+146 LNFQVNDYNKM
-157 CANIKKIGTIFNTN
+157 RRNLSKVKKIFQTN

-204 DFLLDSIEEWRNG
+204 DFLLESIEDWRSG
-217 GFEHYEYY
+217 KFQY
-225 NCQKYCISNRDE
+225 NTLQEFCIANRNE
-237 NIIMIAPTG
+237 NIMVTAPTG
-246 RGKTEAGLLW
+246 MGKTEAGLLW

-280 ELANDVEAE
+280 ELAKDVEAE

-313 KDTDYDFNYE
+313 KDTDYDFDYE

-371 SPDILAAIIY
+371 SPDVLAAIIY

-502 IMKASEKELNEMN
+502 IMKASEKELNEMT

-559 KDFSNFNCYV
+559 KDFSDYNCYV

-591 AIVTVEGLLT
+591 AIVTVDGVLT

-608 IEQYLSVEKVQ
+608 IEKYLSVEKVQ
-619 DTNYYKDYCKFFSI
+619 DTDYYKDYCKFFKN
-633 YEKERDYLKSSKESL
+633 YEDEYDYLNSSNDSL
-648 RNIDRIDAIP
+648 RNIDRVDAIP
-658 KCIYDEN
+658 KCVYDEN
-665 IDLINK
+665 VDMINE
-671 NLGIITSKGPKP
+671 NLEKINSK
-683 DAKMEATE
+683 DVDRDSRMNATE
-691 KILELTVSVNTYRC
+691 EILKLTVSISMFRC
-705 KEYETKI
+705 RKHDSGI
-712 PVDMKFRRIPV
+712 SVDMKYRRIPV
-723 IDCNYSFDSGL
+723 IDCNYSYDSGL

-740 KPIDDESKEITFY
+740 KPADDSNEVNFI

>member
-1 MDCDK
+1 MDYHDA
-6 LKNFYLE
+6 
-13 KIKTSQIKDEN
+13 
-24 FLAKPSESIRMHTDN
+24 LAKPDETIEQHTDK
-39 LIINAFLLKQ
+39 LLECAEILYA
-49 LGYIKSDK
+49 LGYIKSEQLYK
-57 LFYDLLVACEYHDYG
+57 DLLVACKNHDMG
-72 KLNSMFQKRIRK
+72 KINSQFQIRIKRKSRFNYEI
-84 GFSFKDDREV
+84 EV
-94 PHAILSMFFID
+94 PHAVLSIFFVND
-105 KTVCSDYIGVL
+105 SECNDYTSVL
-116 FSIMFH
+116 FAVLYH
-122 HYHKKSP
+122 HYHKESP
-129 LTIFYRRIPLIK
+129 MNVFRSERQLIESFLTELDFQQDDYSIMRRKLTK
-141 KFLFE
+141 
-146 LNFNVNDYNKM
+146 V
-157 CANIKKIGTIFNTN
+157 KKIFQTN

-204 DFLLDSIEEWRNG
+204 DFLLESIEDWRSG
-217 GFEHYEYY
+217 KFQY
-225 NCQKYCISNRDE
+225 NTLQEFCIANRNE
-237 NIIMIAPTG
+237 NIMVTAPTG
-246 RGKTEAGLLW
+246 MGKTEAGLLW

-280 ELANDVEAE
+280 ELAKDVEAE

-298 VHSDMKSYYLKDAND
+298 VHSDMKSYYLKDTND

-422 TEGILRHNVKVFD
+422 SEGILRHNVKVFD
-435 DKLETDD
+435 DKLKTDD
-442 VIEIVNETNS
+442 VIQIVNETNS

-502 IMKASEKELNEMN
+502 IMGASEKKLNEMN

-559 KDFSNFNCYV
+559 KDFSDYNCYV

-591 AIVTVEGLLT
+591 AIVTVEGVLT

-608 IEQYLSVEKVQ
+608 IEKYLSVEKVQ
-619 DTNYYKDYCKFFSI
+619 DTNYYKDYCKFFKN
-633 YEKERDYLKSSKESL
+633 YEDEYDYLNSSKDSL
-648 RNIDRIDAIP
+648 RNIDRMDAIP
-658 KCIYDEN
+658 KCVYDEN
-665 IDLINK
+665 VDMINE
-671 NLGIITSKGPKP
+671 NLEKINSTDVDKDSR
-683 DAKMEATE
+683 MNATE
-691 KILELTVSVNTYRC
+691 EILKLTVSISMFRC
-705 KEYETKI
+705 RKHDSGI
-712 PVDMKFRRIPV
+712 SVDMKYRKIPV

-734 DFEFIE
+734 DFEFFE
-740 KPIDDESKEITFY
+740 KPTDDSNEVNFI

>member
-1 MDCDK
+1 MDYH
-6 LKNFYLE
+6 NA
-13 KIKTSQIKDEN
+13 
-24 FLAKPSESIRMHTDN
+24 LAKPSETIEQHTDK
-39 LIINAFLLKQ
+39 LLECAKVLYD
-49 LGYIKSDK
+49 LGYIKSEQLYK
-57 LFYDLLVACEYHDYG
+57 DLLVACKNHDMG
-72 KLNSMFQKRIRK
+72 KINSQFQIRIKRKSRFNYEI
-84 GFSFKDDREV
+84 EV
-94 PHAILSMFFID
+94 PHAVLSIFFVND
-105 KTVCSDYIGVL
+105 SECNDYTSVL
-116 FSIMFH
+116 FAVLYH
-122 HYHKKSP
+122 HYHKESP
-129 LTIFYRRIPLIK
+129 MNVFRRDRQLVE
-141 KFLFE
+141 KFLTE
-146 LNFNVNDYNKM
+146 LNFQSNDYNKM
-157 CANIKKIGTIFNTN
+157 RRNLSKVKKIFQTN
-171 LNDKQK
+171 LNDNQK

-204 DFLLDSIEEWRNG
+204 DFLLDSIEEWRSG
-217 GFEHYEYY
+217 KFQY
-225 NCQKYCISNRDE
+225 NTLQEFCIANRNE
-237 NIIMIAPTG
+237 NIMVTAPTG
-246 RGKTEAGLLW
+246 MGKTEAGLLW

-272 NAMYGRIK
+272 NAMFDRIK
-280 ELANDVEAE
+280 KLANDAEAE

-298 VHSDMKSYYLKDAND
+298 VHSDMKSYYLKVAND
-313 KDTDYDFNYE
+313 KDTDYDFDYE

-422 TEGILRHNVKVFD
+422 SEGILRHNVKVFD
-435 DKLETDD
+435 DKLETDN

-496 MKKEKE
+496 MKKEEK
-502 IMKASEKELNEMN
+502 IMEASKKDLNKMS

-559 KDFSNFNCYV
+559 KDFSNYNCYV

-591 AIVTVEGLLT
+591 AIVTVEGVLT

-608 IEQYLSVEKVQ
+608 IEKYLSVEKVQ
-619 DTNYYKDYCKFFSI
+619 DTDYYKDYCKFFKN
-633 YEKERDYLKSSKESL
+633 YEDEYDYLNSSKDSL
-648 RNIDRIDAIP
+648 RNIDRMDAIP
-658 KCIYDEN
+658 KCVYDEN
-665 IDLINK
+665 VDMINE
-671 NLGIITSKGPKP
+671 NLEKINSTDVDKDSR
-683 DAKMEATE
+683 MNATE
-691 KILELTVSVNTYRC
+691 EILKLTVSISMFRC
-705 KEYETKI
+705 RKHDSGI
-712 PVDMKFRRIPV
+712 SVDMKYRRIPV

-734 DFEFIE
+734 DFEFLE
-740 KPIDDESKEITFY
+740 KPIDDECKEITFY

>member
-1 MDCDK
+1 MDYHDA
-6 LKNFYLE
+6 
-13 KIKTSQIKDEN
+13 
-24 FLAKPSESIRMHTDN
+24 LAKPDETIEQHTDK
-39 LIINAFLLKQ
+39 LLECAEILYA
-49 LGYIKSDK
+49 LGYIKSEQLYK
-57 LFYDLLVACEYHDYG
+57 DLLVACKNHDMG
-72 KLNSMFQKRIRK
+72 KMNSQFQIRIKRRSKYNYEI
-84 GFSFKDDREV
+84 EV
-94 PHAILSMFFID
+94 PHAVLSIFFVND
-105 KTVCSDYIGVL
+105 SECSDYTSVL
-116 FSIMFH
+116 FAVLYH
-122 HYHKKSP
+122 HYHKESP
-129 LTIFYRRIPLIK
+129 MYVFRSERQLIESFLTELDFQQDDYSIMRRKLTK
-141 KFLFE
+141 
-146 LNFNVNDYNKM
+146 V
-157 CANIKKIGTIFNTN
+157 KKIFQTN

-204 DFLLDSIEEWRNG
+204 DFLLDSIEEWRSG
-217 GFEHYEYY
+217 KFQY
-225 NCQKYCISNRDE
+225 NTLQEFCIANRNE
-237 NIIMIAPTG
+237 NIMVTAPTG
-246 RGKTEAGLLW
+246 MGKTEAGLLW

-289 DVYKSRVAL
+289 ELYKRRVAL

-371 SPDILAAIIY
+371 SPDVLAAIIY

-422 TEGILRHNVKVFD
+422 SEGILRHNVKVFD

-442 VIEIVNETNS
+442 VIQIVNETNS

-502 IMKASEKELNEMN
+502 IMKASEKELNEMT

-559 KDFSNFNCYV
+559 KDFSNYNCYV

-591 AIVTVEGLLT
+591 AIVTVEGVLT

-608 IEQYLSVEKVQ
+608 IEKYLSVEKVQ
-619 DTNYYKDYCKFFSI
+619 DTDYYKDYCKFFKNHEDE
-633 YEKERDYLKSSKESL
+633 YDYLNSSNDSL
-648 RNIDRIDAIP
+648 RNIDRVDAIP
-658 KCIYDEN
+658 KCVYDEN
-665 IDLINK
+665 VDMINE
-671 NLGIITSKGPKP
+671 NLEKINSK
-683 DAKMEATE
+683 DVDRDSRMNATE
-691 KILELTVSVNTYRC
+691 EILKLTVSISMFRC
-705 KEYETKI
+705 RKHDSGI
-712 PVDMKFRRIPV
+712 SVDMKYRKIPV

-734 DFEFIE
+734 DFEFFE
-740 KPIDDESKEITFY
+740 KPTDDSNEVNFI

>member
-1 MDCDK
+1 MDYH
-6 LKNFYLE
+6 NA
-13 KIKTSQIKDEN
+13 
-24 FLAKPSESIRMHTDN
+24 LAKPDETIEQHTDK
-39 LIINAFLLKQ
+39 LLECAKVLYD
-49 LGYIKSDK
+49 LGYIKSEQLYK
-57 LFYDLLVACEYHDYG
+57 DLLVACKKHDMG
-72 KLNSMFQKRIRK
+72 KMNSQFQIRIKRRSKYNYEI
-84 GFSFKDDREV
+84 EV
-94 PHAILSMFFID
+94 PHAVLSIFFVD
-105 KTVCSDYIGVL
+105 ESECNDYTSVL
-116 FSIMFH
+116 FAVLFH
-122 HYHKKSP
+122 HYHKESP
-129 LTIFYRRIPLIK
+129 MDVFHDDRQLIEG
-141 KFLFE
+141 FLSE
-146 LNFNVNDYNKM
+146 LNFQQNDYNKM
-157 CANIKKIGTIFNTN
+157 RRKLNKVKKIFQTN

-191 YSASANIPCEKKN
+191 YSASANILCEKKN
-204 DFLLDSIEEWRNG
+204 DFLLESIEDWRSG
-217 GFEHYEYY
+217 KFQY
-225 NCQKYCISNRDE
+225 NTLQEFCIANRNE
-237 NIIMIAPTG
+237 NIMVTAPTG
-246 RGKTEAGLLW
+246 MGKTEAGLLW

-280 ELANDVEAE
+280 ELAKDVEAD

-313 KDTDYDFNYE
+313 KDADYDFNYE

-406 ELLKIFG
+406 ELIKIFG

-422 TEGILRHNVKVFD
+422 SEGILRHNVKVFD
-435 DKLETDD
+435 DTLETDD
-442 VIEIVNETNS
+442 VVEIVNETNS

-467 ANRIYRELSESNI
+467 ANRIYKELSESNI

-502 IMKASEKELNEMN
+502 IMKASEKKLNEMT
-515 KPEIWISTSVVEASL
+515 KPEIWISTSVVEESL

-559 KDFSNFNCYV
+559 KDFSNYNCYV

-575 RADSFIDKD
+575 KADSFIDKD

-591 AIVTVEGLLT
+591 AIITVDGVLT

-608 IEQYLSVEKVQ
+608 IEKYLSVEKVQ
-619 DTNYYKDYCKFFSI
+619 DTDYYKDYCKFFKN
-633 YEKERDYLKSSKESL
+633 YEDEYDYLNSSKDSL
-648 RNIDRIDAIP
+648 RNIDRMDAIP
-658 KCIYDEN
+658 KCVYDEN
-665 IDLINK
+665 VDMINE
-671 NLGIITSKGPKP
+671 NLEKINSTYVDKDSR
-683 DAKMEATE
+683 MNATE
-691 KILELTVSVNTYRC
+691 EILKLTVSISMFRC
-705 KEYETKI
+705 RKHDSGI
-712 PVDMKFRRIPV
+712 SVDMKYRRIPV

-740 KPIDDESKEITFY
+740 KPTDDESKEITFY

>member
-1 MDCDK
+1 MDYH
-6 LKNFYLE
+6 NA
-13 KIKTSQIKDEN
+13 
-24 FLAKPSESIRMHTDN
+24 LAKPSETIEQHTDK
-39 LIINAFLLKQ
+39 LLECAKVLYD
-49 LGYIKSDK
+49 LGYIKSEQLYK
-57 LFYDLLVACEYHDYG
+57 DLLVACKNHDMG
-72 KLNSMFQKRIRK
+72 KINSQFQIRIKRKSRFNYEI
-84 GFSFKDDREV
+84 EV
-94 PHAILSMFFID
+94 PHAVLSIFFVND
-105 KTVCSDYIGVL
+105 SECNDYTSVL
-116 FSIMFH
+116 FAVLYH
-122 HYHKKSP
+122 HYHKESP
-129 LTIFYRRIPLIK
+129 MNVFRRDRQLVE
-141 KFLFE
+141 KFLTE
-146 LNFNVNDYNKM
+146 LNFQVNDYNKM
-157 CANIKKIGTIFNTN
+157 RRNLSKVKKIFQTN

-204 DFLLDSIEEWRNG
+204 DFLLESIEDWRSG
-217 GFEHYEYY
+217 KFQY
-225 NCQKYCISNRDE
+225 NTLQEFCIANRNE
-237 NIIMIAPTG
+237 NIMVTAPTG
-246 RGKTEAGLLW
+246 MGKTEAGLLW

-280 ELANDVEAE
+280 ELAKDVEAE

-313 KDTDYDFNYE
+313 KDTDYDFDYE

-406 ELLKIFG
+406 ELLKNIG

-422 TEGILRHNVKVFD
+422 SEGILRHNVKVFD
-435 DKLETDD
+435 DKLKTDD
-442 VIEIVNETNS
+442 VIPIVNEINS

-502 IMKASEKELNEMN
+502 IMVASEKKLNEMN

-559 KDFSNFNCYV
+559 KDFSNYNCYV

-591 AIVTVEGLLT
+591 AIVTVDGVLT

-608 IEQYLSVEKVQ
+608 IEKYLSVEKVQ
-619 DTNYYKDYCKFFSI
+619 DTDYYKDYCKFFKN
-633 YEKERDYLKSSKESL
+633 YEDEYDYLNSSNDSL
-648 RNIDRIDAIP
+648 RNIDRVDAIP
-658 KCIYDEN
+658 KCVYDEN
-665 IDLINK
+665 VDMINE
-671 NLGIITSKGPKP
+671 NLEKINSK
-683 DAKMEATE
+683 DVDRDSRMNATE
-691 KILELTVSVNTYRC
+691 EILKLTVSISMFRC
-705 KEYETKI
+705 RKHDSGI
-712 PVDMKFRRIPV
+712 SVDMKYRRIPV

-740 KPIDDESKEITFY
+740 KPTDDSNEVNFI

>member
-1 MDCDK
+1 MDYH
-6 LKNFYLE
+6 NA
-13 KIKTSQIKDEN
+13 
-24 FLAKPSESIRMHTDN
+24 LAKPSETIEQHTDK
-39 LIINAFLLKQ
+39 LLECAKVLYD
-49 LGYIKSDK
+49 LGYIKSEQLYK
-57 LFYDLLVACEYHDYG
+57 DLLVACKNHDMG
-72 KLNSMFQKRIRK
+72 KMNSQFQIRIKRRSKYNYEI
-84 GFSFKDDREV
+84 EV
-94 PHAILSMFFID
+94 PHAVLSIFFVND
-105 KTVCSDYIGVL
+105 SECNDYTSVL
-116 FSIMFH
+116 FAVLYH
-122 HYHKKSP
+122 HYHKESP
-129 LTIFYRRIPLIK
+129 MNVFRRDRQLVE
-141 KFLFE
+141 KFLTE
-146 LNFNVNDYNKM
+146 LNFQANDYNKM
-157 CANIKKIGTIFNTN
+157 RRNLSKVKKIFQTN

-204 DFLLDSIEEWRNG
+204 DFLLESIEDWRSG
-217 GFEHYEYY
+217 KFQY
-225 NCQKYCISNRDE
+225 NTLQEFCIANRNE
-237 NIIMIAPTG
+237 NIMVTAPTG
-246 RGKTEAGLLW
+246 MGKTEAGLLW

-280 ELANDVEAE
+280 ELAKDVEAD

-435 DKLETDD
+435 DKLKTDD
-442 VIEIVNETNS
+442 VIQIVNETNS

-502 IMKASEKELNEMN
+502 IMKASEKKLNEMT

-559 KDFSNFNCYV
+559 KDFSNYNCYV

-575 RADSFIDKD
+575 KADSFIDKD

-591 AIVTVEGLLT
+591 AIVTVEGVLT

-608 IEQYLSVEKVQ
+608 IEKYLSVEKVQ
-619 DTNYYKDYCKFFSI
+619 DTDYYKDYCKFFKN
-633 YEKERDYLKSSKESL
+633 YEDEYDYLNSSNDSL
-648 RNIDRIDAIP
+648 RNIDRVDAIP
-658 KCIYDEN
+658 KCVYDEN
-665 IDLINK
+665 VDMINE
-671 NLGIITSKGPKP
+671 NLEKINSK
-683 DAKMEATE
+683 DVDRDSRMNATE
-691 KILELTVSVNTYRC
+691 EILELTVSVNTYRC

-712 PVDMKFRRIPV
+712 PVDMKYRKIPV

-734 DFEFIE
+734 DFEFFE
-740 KPIDDESKEITFY
+740 KPTDDSNEVNFI

>member
-1 MDCDK
+1 MDYHDA
-6 LKNFYLE
+6 
-13 KIKTSQIKDEN
+13 
-24 FLAKPSESIRMHTDN
+24 LAKPDETIEQHTDK
-39 LIINAFLLKQ
+39 LLECAKVLYN
-49 LGYIKSDK
+49 LGYIKSEQLYK
-57 LFYDLLVACEYHDYG
+57 DLLVACKNHDMG
-72 KLNSMFQKRIRK
+72 KMNSQFQIRIKRRSKYNYEI
-84 GFSFKDDREV
+84 EV
-94 PHAILSMFFID
+94 PHAVLSIFFVND
-105 KTVCSDYIGVL
+105 SECNDYTSVL
-116 FSIMFH
+116 FAVLYH
-122 HYHKKSP
+122 HYHKESP
-129 LTIFYRRIPLIK
+129 MYVFRSERQLIESFLTELDFQQDDYSIMRRKLTK
-141 KFLFE
+141 
-146 LNFNVNDYNKM
+146 V
-157 CANIKKIGTIFNTN
+157 KKIFQTN

-204 DFLLDSIEEWRNG
+204 DFLLESIEDWRSG
-217 GFEHYEYY
+217 KFQY
-225 NCQKYCISNRDE
+225 NTLQEFCIANRNE
-237 NIIMIAPTG
+237 NIMFTAPTG
-246 RGKTEAGLLW
+246 MGKTEAGLLW

-280 ELANDVEAE
+280 ELAKDVEAE

-298 VHSDMKSYYLKDAND
+298 VHSDMKSYYLKDAYD

-422 TEGILRHNVKVFD
+422 SEGILRHNVKVFD

-442 VIEIVNETNS
+442 VIQIVNETNS

-502 IMKASEKELNEMN
+502 IMKASKKELNEMT

-559 KDFSNFNCYV
+559 KDFSNYNCYV

-591 AIVTVEGLLT
+591 AIVTVEGVLT

-608 IEQYLSVEKVQ
+608 IEKYLSVEKVQ
-619 DTNYYKDYCKFFSI
+619 DTDYYKDYCKFFKN
-633 YEKERDYLKSSKESL
+633 YEDEYDYLNSSNDSL
-648 RNIDRIDAIP
+648 RNIDRVDAIP
-658 KCIYDEN
+658 KCVYDEN
-665 IDLINK
+665 VDMINE
-671 NLGIITSKGPKP
+671 NLEKINSK
-683 DAKMEATE
+683 DVDRDSRMNATE
-691 KILELTVSVNTYRC
+691 EILKLTVSISMFRC
-705 KEYETKI
+705 RKHDSGI
-712 PVDMKFRRIPV
+712 SVDMKYRRIPV

-734 DFEFIE
+734 DFEFFE
-740 KPIDDESKEITFY
+740 KPTDDESKEITFY

>member
-1 MDCDK
+1 MDYHDA
-6 LKNFYLE
+6 
-13 KIKTSQIKDEN
+13 
-24 FLAKPSESIRMHTDN
+24 LAKPDETIEQHTDK
-39 LIINAFLLKQ
+39 LLECAEILYA
-49 LGYIKSDK
+49 LGYIKSEQLYK
-57 LFYDLLVACEYHDYG
+57 DLLVACKNHDMG
-72 KLNSMFQKRIRK
+72 KMNSQFQIRIKRRSKYNYEI
-84 GFSFKDDREV
+84 EV
-94 PHAILSMFFID
+94 PHAVLSIFFVND
-105 KTVCSDYIGVL
+105 SECSDYTSVL
-116 FSIMFH
+116 FAVLYH
-122 HYHKKSP
+122 HYHKESP
-129 LTIFYRRIPLIK
+129 MYVFRSERQLIESFLTELDFQQDDYSIMRRKLTK
-141 KFLFE
+141 
-146 LNFNVNDYNKM
+146 V
-157 CANIKKIGTIFNTN
+157 KKIFQTN

-204 DFLLDSIEEWRNG
+204 DFLLESIEDWRSG
-217 GFEHYEYY
+217 KFQY
-225 NCQKYCISNRDE
+225 NTLQEFCIANRNE
-237 NIIMIAPTG
+237 NIMVTAPTG
-246 RGKTEAGLLW
+246 MGKTEAGLLW

-272 NAMYGRIK
+272 NAMFDRIK
-280 ELANDVEAE
+280 KLANDVEAE

-323 ELSRQFCLPVT
+323 ELSRQFCLPIT

-422 TEGILRHNVKVFD
+422 SEGILRHNVKVFD
-435 DKLETDD
+435 DKLKTDD
-442 VIEIVNETNS
+442 VIQIVNETNS

-502 IMKASEKELNEMN
+502 IMGASKKKLNEMN

-559 KDFSNFNCYV
+559 KDFSDYNCYV

-591 AIVTVEGLLT
+591 AIVTVEGVLT

-608 IEQYLSVEKVQ
+608 IEKYLSVEKVQ
-619 DTNYYKDYCKFFSI
+619 DTDYYKDYCKFFKN
-633 YEKERDYLKSSKESL
+633 YEDEYDYLNSSNDSL
-648 RNIDRIDAIP
+648 RNIDRVDAIP
-658 KCIYDEN
+658 KCVYDEN
-665 IDLINK
+665 VDMINE
-671 NLGIITSKGPKP
+671 NLEKINSTDVDKDSR
-683 DAKMEATE
+683 MNATE
-691 KILELTVSVNTYRC
+691 EILKLTVSISMFRC
-705 KEYETKI
+705 RKHDSGI
-712 PVDMKFRRIPV
+712 SVDMKYRRIPV

-734 DFEFIE
+734 DFEFFE
-740 KPIDDESKEITFY
+740 KPTDDSNEVNFI

>member
-1 MDCDK
+1 MDYH
-6 LKNFYLE
+6 NA
-13 KIKTSQIKDEN
+13 
-24 FLAKPSESIRMHTDN
+24 LAKPSETIEQHTDK
-39 LIINAFLLKQ
+39 LLECAKVLYD
-49 LGYIKSDK
+49 LGYIKSEQLYK
-57 LFYDLLVACEYHDYG
+57 DLLVACKNHDMG
-72 KLNSMFQKRIRK
+72 KINSQFQIRIKRKSRFNYEI
-84 GFSFKDDREV
+84 EV
-94 PHAILSMFFID
+94 PHAVLSIFFVND
-105 KTVCSDYIGVL
+105 SECNDYTSVL
-116 FSIMFH
+116 FAVLYH
-122 HYHKKSP
+122 HYHKESP
-129 LTIFYRRIPLIK
+129 MNVFRRDRQLVE
-141 KFLFE
+141 KFLTE
-146 LNFNVNDYNKM
+146 LNFQVNDYNKM
-157 CANIKKIGTIFNTN
+157 RRNLSKVKKIFQTN

-204 DFLLDSIEEWRNG
+204 DFLLESIEDWRSG
-217 GFEHYEYY
+217 KFQY
-225 NCQKYCISNRDE
+225 NTLQEFCIANRNE
-237 NIIMIAPTG
+237 NIMVTAPTG
-246 RGKTEAGLLW
+246 MGKTEAGLLW

-280 ELANDVEAE
+280 ELAKDVEAE

-313 KDTDYDFNYE
+313 KDTDYDFDYE

-406 ELLKIFG
+406 ELLKNIG

-422 TEGILRHNVKVFD
+422 SEGILRHNVKVFD
-435 DKLETDD
+435 DKLKTDD
-442 VIEIVNETNS
+442 VIPIVNETNS

-502 IMKASEKELNEMN
+502 IMVASEKKLNEMN

-559 KDFSNFNCYV
+559 KDFSNYNCYV

-591 AIVTVEGLLT
+591 AIVTVDGVLT

-608 IEQYLSVEKVQ
+608 IEKYLSVEKVQ
-619 DTNYYKDYCKFFSI
+619 DTDYYKDYCKFFKN
-633 YEKERDYLKSSKESL
+633 YEDEYDYLNSSNDSL
-648 RNIDRIDAIP
+648 RNIDRVDAIP
-658 KCIYDEN
+658 KCVYDEN
-665 IDLINK
+665 VDMINE
-671 NLGIITSKGPKP
+671 NLEKINSK
-683 DAKMEATE
+683 DVDRDSRMNATE
-691 KILELTVSVNTYRC
+691 EILKLTVSISMFRC
-705 KEYETKI
+705 RKH
-712 PVDMKFRRIPV
+712 DMG
-723 IDCNYSFDSGL
+723 N
-734 DFEFIE
+734 
-740 KPIDDESKEITFY
+740 

>member
-1 MDCDK
+1 MDYH
-6 LKNFYLE
+6 NA
-13 KIKTSQIKDEN
+13 
-24 FLAKPSESIRMHTDN
+24 LAKPSETIEQHTDK
-39 LIINAFLLKQ
+39 LLECAKVLYD
-49 LGYIKSDK
+49 LGYIKSEQLYK
-57 LFYDLLVACEYHDYG
+57 DLLVACKNHDMG
-72 KLNSMFQKRIRK
+72 KINSQFQIRIKRKSRFNYEI
-84 GFSFKDDREV
+84 EV
-94 PHAILSMFFID
+94 PHAVLSIFFVND
-105 KTVCSDYIGVL
+105 SECNDYTSVL
-116 FSIMFH
+116 FAVLYH
-122 HYHKKSP
+122 HYHKESP
-129 LTIFYRRIPLIK
+129 MNVFRRDRQLVE
-141 KFLFE
+141 KFLTE
-146 LNFNVNDYNKM
+146 LNFQSNDYNKM
-157 CANIKKIGTIFNTN
+157 RRNLSKVKKIFQTN

-204 DFLLDSIEEWRNG
+204 DFLLESIEDWRSG
-217 GFEHYEYY
+217 KFQY
-225 NCQKYCISNRDE
+225 NTLQEFCIANRNE
-237 NIIMIAPTG
+237 NIMVTAPTG
-246 RGKTEAGLLW
+246 MGKTEAGLLW

-272 NAMYGRIK
+272 NAMYVRIK
-280 ELANDVEAE
+280 ELSNDEEFE

-313 KDTDYDFNYE
+313 KDTDYDFDYE

-381 AIKMIHIMGG
+381 ATKMIHIMGG

-422 TEGILRHNVKVFD
+422 SEGILRHNVKVFD

-467 ANRIYRELSESNI
+467 ANRIYREVSESNI

-502 IMKASEKELNEMN
+502 IMKASEKELNEMT

-559 KDFSNFNCYV
+559 KDFSNYNCYV

-591 AIVTVEGLLT
+591 AIVTVEGVLT

-608 IEQYLSVEKVQ
+608 IEKYLSVEKVQ
-619 DTNYYKDYCKFFSI
+619 DTDYYKDYCKFFKN
-633 YEKERDYLKSSKESL
+633 YEDEYDYLNSSKDSL
-648 RNIDRIDAIP
+648 RNIDRMDAIP
-658 KCIYDEN
+658 KCVYDEN
-665 IDLINK
+665 VDMINE
-671 NLGIITSKGPKP
+671 NLEKINSTDVDKDSK
-683 DAKMEATE
+683 MNATE
-691 KILELTVSVNTYRC
+691 EILKLTVSISMFRC
-705 KEYETKI
+705 RKHDSGI
-712 PVDMKFRRIPV
+712 SVDMKFRRIPV

-740 KPIDDESKEITFY
+740 KPIDKNNEITFY

>member
-1 MDCDK
+1 MTYDEFSK
-6 LKNFYLE
+6 LYLA
-13 KIKTSQIKDEN
+13 KIKTSQIDDEK
-24 FLAKPSESIRMHTDN
+24 FLAKPNESIRKHTDK
-39 LIINAFLLKQ
+39 LIKNAFLLKQ

-57 LFYDLLVACEYHDYG
+57 LFYDLLVACEFHDYG

-84 GFSFKDDREV
+84 GFSFDEIKEV
-94 PHAILSMFFID
+94 AHAALSIFFID
-105 KTVCSDYIGVL
+105 RAVCNDYISVMFAVL
-116 FSIMFH
+116 YH
-122 HYHKKSP
+122 HYRKDSP
-129 LTIFYRRIPLIK
+129 TYWFDNDPQLVE

-146 LNFNVNDYNKM
+146 FDNLPNYDFMDENLEW
-157 CANIKKIGTIFNTN
+157 IKDLFEKN
-171 LNDKQK
+171 LNKPDK

-204 DFLLDSIEEWRNG
+204 DFLLESIEDWRSG
-217 GFEHYEYY
+217 KFQY
-225 NCQKYCISNRDE
+225 NTLQEFCIANRNE
-237 NIIMIAPTG
+237 NIMVTAPTG
-246 RGKTEAGLLW
+246 MGKTEAGLLW

-280 ELANDVEAE
+280 ELAKDVETE

-422 TEGILRHNVKVFD
+422 SEGILRHNVKVFD
-435 DKLETDD
+435 DKLKTDD
-442 VIEIVNETNS
+442 VIQIVNETNS
-452 DTVKKYL
+452 DIVKKYL

-467 ANRIYRELSESNI
+467 ANRIYRELFESNI
-480 DAEINLFH
+480 DAKINLFH

-502 IMKASEKELNEMN
+502 IMGASEKKLNEMN

-559 KDFSNFNCYV
+559 KDFSDYNCYV

-591 AIVTVEGLLT
+591 AIVTVEGVLT

-608 IEQYLSVEKVQ
+608 IEKYLSVEKVQ
-619 DTNYYKDYCKFFSI
+619 DTNYYKDYCKFFKN
-633 YEKERDYLKSSKESL
+633 YEDEYDYLNSSNDSL
-648 RNIDRIDAIP
+648 RNIDRVDAIP
-658 KCIYDEN
+658 KCVYDEN
-665 IDLINK
+665 VDMINE
-671 NLGIITSKGPKP
+671 NLEKINSK
-683 DAKMEATE
+683 DVDRDSRMNATE
-691 KILELTVSVNTYRC
+691 EILKLTVSISMFRC
-705 KEYETKI
+705 RKHDSGI
-712 PVDMKFRRIPV
+712 SVDMKYRKIPV

-734 DFEFIE
+734 DFEFFE
-740 KPIDDESKEITFY
+740 KPTDDSNEVNFI

>member
-1 MDCDK
+1 MDYH
-6 LKNFYLE
+6 NA
-13 KIKTSQIKDEN
+13 
-24 FLAKPSESIRMHTDN
+24 LAKPSETIEQHTDK
-39 LIINAFLLKQ
+39 LLECAKVLYD
-49 LGYIKSDK
+49 LGYIKSEQLYK
-57 LFYDLLVACEYHDYG
+57 DLLVACKNHDMG
-72 KLNSMFQKRIRK
+72 KINSQFQIRIKRKSRFNYEI
-84 GFSFKDDREV
+84 EV
-94 PHAILSMFFID
+94 PHAVLSIFFVND
-105 KTVCSDYIGVL
+105 SECNDYTSVL
-116 FSIMFH
+116 FAVLYH
-122 HYHKKSP
+122 HYHKESP
-129 LTIFYRRIPLIK
+129 MNVFRRDRQLVE
-141 KFLFE
+141 KFLTE
-146 LNFNVNDYNKM
+146 LNFQVNDYNKM
-157 CANIKKIGTIFNTN
+157 RRNLSKVKKIFQTN

-204 DFLLDSIEEWRNG
+204 DFLLESIEDWRSG
-217 GFEHYEYY
+217 KFQY
-225 NCQKYCISNRDE
+225 NTLQEFCIANRNE
-237 NIIMIAPTG
+237 NIMVTAPTG
-246 RGKTEAGLLW
+246 MGKTEAGLLW

-280 ELANDVEAE
+280 ELAKDVEAE

-313 KDTDYDFNYE
+313 KDTDYDFDYE

-334 VCTPDQIFD
+334 VCTPYQIFD

-406 ELLKIFG
+406 ELLKNIG

-422 TEGILRHNVKVFD
+422 SEGILRHNVKVFD
-435 DKLETDD
+435 DKLKTDD
-442 VIEIVNETNS
+442 VIPIVNETNS

-502 IMKASEKELNEMN
+502 IMVASEKKLNEMN

-559 KDFSNFNCYV
+559 KDFSNYNCYV

-591 AIVTVEGLLT
+591 AIVTVDGVLT

-608 IEQYLSVEKVQ
+608 IEKYLSVEKVQ
-619 DTNYYKDYCKFFSI
+619 DTDYYKDYCKFFKN
-633 YEKERDYLKSSKESL
+633 YEDEYDYLNSSNDSL
-648 RNIDRIDAIP
+648 RNIDRVDAIP
-658 KCIYDEN
+658 KCVYDEN
-665 IDLINK
+665 VDMINE
-671 NLGIITSKGPKP
+671 NLEKINSK
-683 DAKMEATE
+683 DVDRDSRMNATE
-691 KILELTVSVNTYRC
+691 EILKLTVSISMFRC
-705 KEYETKI
+705 RKHDSGI
-712 PVDMKFRRIPV
+712 SVDMKYRRIPV

-740 KPIDDESKEITFY
+740 KPTDDSNEVNFI

>member
-1 MDCDK
+1 MDYH
-6 LKNFYLE
+6 NA
-13 KIKTSQIKDEN
+13 
-24 FLAKPSESIRMHTDN
+24 LAKPDETIEQHTDK
-39 LIINAFLLKQ
+39 LLECAKVLYD
-49 LGYIKSDK
+49 LGYIKSEQLYK
-57 LFYDLLVACEYHDYG
+57 DLLVACKKHDMG
-72 KLNSMFQKRIRK
+72 KMNSQFQIRIKRRSKYNYEI
-84 GFSFKDDREV
+84 EV
-94 PHAILSMFFID
+94 PHAVLSIFFVD
-105 KTVCSDYIGVL
+105 ESECNDYTSVL
-116 FSIMFH
+116 FAVLFH
-122 HYHKKSP
+122 HYHKESP
-129 LTIFYRRIPLIK
+129 MDVFHDDRQLIEG
-141 KFLFE
+141 FLSE
-146 LNFNVNDYNKM
+146 LNFQQNDYNKM
-157 CANIKKIGTIFNTN
+157 RRKLNKVKKIFQTN

-177 QYAVLLKGLLHKCD
+177 QYAVLLKGFLHKCD

-204 DFLLDSIEEWRNG
+204 DFLLESIEDWRSG
-217 GFEHYEYY
+217 KFQY
-225 NCQKYCISNRDE
+225 NTLQEFCIANRNE
-237 NIIMIAPTG
+237 NIMVTAPTG
-246 RGKTEAGLLW
+246 MGKTEAGLLW

-313 KDTDYDFNYE
+313 KDADYDFNYE

-406 ELLKIFG
+406 ELIKIFG

-422 TEGILRHNVKVFD
+422 SEGILRHNVKVFD
-435 DKLETDD
+435 DTLETDD
-442 VIEIVNETNS
+442 VVEIVNETNS

-467 ANRIYRELSESNI
+467 ANRIYKELSESNI

-502 IMKASEKELNEMN
+502 IMGASEKKLNEMT

-559 KDFSNFNCYV
+559 KDFSNYNCYV

-575 RADSFIDKD
+575 KADSFIDKD

-591 AIVTVEGLLT
+591 AIITVDGVLT

-608 IEQYLSVEKVQ
+608 IEKYLSVEKVQ
-619 DTNYYKDYCKFFSI
+619 DTDYYKDYCKFFKN
-633 YEKERDYLKSSKESL
+633 YEDEYDYLNSSKDSL
-648 RNIDRIDAIP
+648 RNIDRMDAIP
-658 KCIYDEN
+658 KCVYDEN
-665 IDLINK
+665 VDMINE
-671 NLGIITSKGPKP
+671 NLEKINSTDVDKDSR
-683 DAKMEATE
+683 MNATE
-691 KILELTVSVNTYRC
+691 EILKLTVSISMFRC
-705 KEYETKI
+705 RKHDSGI
-712 PVDMKFRRIPV
+712 SVDMKYRRIPV

-740 KPIDDESKEITFY
+740 KPIDDESKKITFY

>member
-1 MDCDK
+1 MDYH
-6 LKNFYLE
+6 NA
-13 KIKTSQIKDEN
+13 
-24 FLAKPSESIRMHTDN
+24 LAKPSETIEQHTDK
-39 LIINAFLLKQ
+39 LLECAKVLYD
-49 LGYIKSDK
+49 LGYIKSEQLYK
-57 LFYDLLVACEYHDYG
+57 DLLVACKNHDMG
-72 KLNSMFQKRIRK
+72 KINSQFQIRIKRKSRFNYEI
-84 GFSFKDDREV
+84 EV
-94 PHAILSMFFID
+94 PHAVLSIFFVND
-105 KTVCSDYIGVL
+105 SECNDYTSVL
-116 FSIMFH
+116 FAVLYH
-122 HYHKKSP
+122 HYHKESP
-129 LTIFYRRIPLIK
+129 MNVFRRDRQLVE
-141 KFLFE
+141 KFLTE
-146 LNFNVNDYNKM
+146 LNFQANDYDKM
-157 CANIKKIGTIFNTN
+157 RRNLSKVKKIFQTN

-204 DFLLDSIEEWRNG
+204 DFLLESIEDWRSG
-217 GFEHYEYY
+217 KFQY
-225 NCQKYCISNRDE
+225 NTLQEFCIANRNE
-237 NIIMIAPTG
+237 NIMVTAPTG
-246 RGKTEAGLLW
+246 MGKTEAGLLW

-280 ELANDVEAE
+280 ELAKDVEAD

-422 TEGILRHNVKVFD
+422 SEGILRHNVKVFD

-442 VIEIVNETNS
+442 VIQIVNETNS

-502 IMKASEKELNEMN
+502 IMVASKKKLNEMT

-559 KDFSNFNCYV
+559 KDFSDYNCYV

-575 RADSFIDKD
+575 KADSFIDKD

-591 AIVTVEGLLT
+591 AIVTVEGVLT

-608 IEQYLSVEKVQ
+608 IEKYLSVEKVQ
-619 DTNYYKDYCKFFSI
+619 DTDYYKDYCKFFKN
-633 YEKERDYLKSSKESL
+633 YEDEYDYLNSSNDSL
-648 RNIDRIDAIP
+648 RNIDRVDAIP
-658 KCIYDEN
+658 KCVYDEN
-665 IDLINK
+665 VDMINE
-671 NLGIITSKGPKP
+671 NLEKINYKDVDRDSR
-683 DAKMEATE
+683 MNATE
-691 KILELTVSVNTYRC
+691 EILKLTVSISMFRC
-705 KEYETKI
+705 RKHDSGI
-712 PVDMKFRRIPV
+712 SVDMKYRRIPV

-740 KPIDDESKEITFY
+740 KPTDDSNEVNFI

>member
-1 MDCDK
+1 MDYHDA
-6 LKNFYLE
+6 
-13 KIKTSQIKDEN
+13 
-24 FLAKPSESIRMHTDN
+24 LAKPDETIEQHTDK
-39 LIINAFLLKQ
+39 LLECAEILYA
-49 LGYIKSDK
+49 LGYIKSEQLYK
-57 LFYDLLVACEYHDYG
+57 DLLVACKNHDMG
-72 KLNSMFQKRIRK
+72 KMNSQFQIRIKRRSKYNYEI
-84 GFSFKDDREV
+84 EV
-94 PHAILSMFFID
+94 PHAVLSIFFVND
-105 KTVCSDYIGVL
+105 SECSDYTSVL
-116 FSIMFH
+116 FAVLYH
-122 HYHKKSP
+122 HYHKESP
-129 LTIFYRRIPLIK
+129 MYVFRSERQLIESFLTELDFQQDDYSIMRRKLTK
-141 KFLFE
+141 
-146 LNFNVNDYNKM
+146 V
-157 CANIKKIGTIFNTN
+157 KKIFQTN

-204 DFLLDSIEEWRNG
+204 DFLLDSIEEWRSG
-217 GFEHYEYY
+217 KFQY
-225 NCQKYCISNRDE
+225 NTLQEFCIANRNE
-237 NIIMIAPTG
+237 NIMVTAPTG
-246 RGKTEAGLLW
+246 MGKTEAGLLW

-289 DVYKSRVAL
+289 ELYKRRVAL

-343 FVLKYPGYEYKLAI
+343 FVLKYPGYEYKLTI

-371 SPDILAAIIY
+371 SPDVLAAIIY

-422 TEGILRHNVKVFD
+422 SEGILRHNVKVFD

-442 VIEIVNETNS
+442 VIQIVNETNS

-502 IMKASEKELNEMN
+502 IMKASEKELNEMT

-559 KDFSNFNCYV
+559 KDFSDYNCYV

-591 AIVTVEGLLT
+591 AIVTVEGVLT

-608 IEQYLSVEKVQ
+608 IEKYLSVEKVQ
-619 DTNYYKDYCKFFSI
+619 DTDYYKDYCKFFKNHEDE
-633 YEKERDYLKSSKESL
+633 YDYLNSSNDSL
-648 RNIDRIDAIP
+648 RNIDRVDAIP
-658 KCIYDEN
+658 KCVYDEN
-665 IDLINK
+665 VDMINE
-671 NLGIITSKGPKP
+671 NLEKINSK
-683 DAKMEATE
+683 DVDRDSRMNATE
-691 KILELTVSVNTYRC
+691 EILKLTVSISMFRC
-705 KEYETKI
+705 RKHDSGI
-712 PVDMKFRRIPV
+712 SVDMKYRKIPV

-734 DFEFIE
+734 DFEFFE
-740 KPIDDESKEITFY
+740 KPTDDSNEVNFI

>member
-1 MDCDK
+1 MDYH
-6 LKNFYLE
+6 NA
-13 KIKTSQIKDEN
+13 
-24 FLAKPSESIRMHTDN
+24 LAKPSETIEQHTDK
-39 LIINAFLLKQ
+39 LLECAKVLYD
-49 LGYIKSDK
+49 LGYIKSEQLYK
-57 LFYDLLVACEYHDYG
+57 DLLVACKNHDMG
-72 KLNSMFQKRIRK
+72 KINSQFQIRIKRKSRFNYEI
-84 GFSFKDDREV
+84 EV
-94 PHAILSMFFID
+94 PHAVLSIFFVND
-105 KTVCSDYIGVL
+105 SECNDYTSVL
-116 FSIMFH
+116 FAVLYH
-122 HYHKKSP
+122 HYHKESP
-129 LTIFYRRIPLIK
+129 MNVFRRDRQLVE
-141 KFLFE
+141 KFLTE
-146 LNFNVNDYNKM
+146 LNFQANDYNKM
-157 CANIKKIGTIFNTN
+157 RRNLSKVKKIFQTN

-204 DFLLDSIEEWRNG
+204 DFLLESIEDWRSG
-217 GFEHYEYY
+217 KFQY
-225 NCQKYCISNRDE
+225 NTLQEFCIANRNE
-237 NIIMIAPTG
+237 NIMVTAPTG
-246 RGKTEAGLLW
+246 MGKTEAGLLW

-280 ELANDVEAE
+280 ELAKDVEAE

-422 TEGILRHNVKVFD
+422 TEGIQRHNVKVFD
-435 DKLETDD
+435 DKLKTDD
-442 VIEIVNETNS
+442 VIQIVNETNS

-502 IMKASEKELNEMN
+502 IMKASKKKLNEMN

-559 KDFSNFNCYV
+559 KDFSNYNCYV

-591 AIVTVEGLLT
+591 AIVTVEGVLT

-608 IEQYLSVEKVQ
+608 IEKYLSVEKVQ
-619 DTNYYKDYCKFFSI
+619 DTDYYKDYCKFFKN
-633 YEKERDYLKSSKESL
+633 YEDEYDYLNSSKDSL
-648 RNIDRIDAIP
+648 RNIDRMDAIP
-658 KCIYDEN
+658 KCVYDEN
-665 IDLINK
+665 VDMINE
-671 NLGIITSKGPKP
+671 NLEKINSTDVDKDSR
-683 DAKMEATE
+683 MNATE
-691 KILELTVSVNTYRC
+691 EILKLTVSISMFRC
-705 KEYETKI
+705 RKHDSGI
-712 PVDMKFRRIPV
+712 SVDMKYRRIPV

-734 DFEFIE
+734 DFEFLE
-740 KPIDDESKEITFY
+740 KPTDDSNEVNFI

>member
-1 MDCDK
+1 MDYH
-6 LKNFYLE
+6 NA
-13 KIKTSQIKDEN
+13 
-24 FLAKPSESIRMHTDN
+24 LAKPSETIEQHTDK
-39 LIINAFLLKQ
+39 LLECAKVLYD
-49 LGYIKSDK
+49 LGYIKSEQLYK
-57 LFYDLLVACEYHDYG
+57 DLLVACKNHDMG
-72 KLNSMFQKRIRK
+72 KINSQFQIRIKRKSRFNYEI
-84 GFSFKDDREV
+84 EV
-94 PHAILSMFFID
+94 PHAVLSIFFVND
-105 KTVCSDYIGVL
+105 SECNDYTSVL
-116 FSIMFH
+116 FAVLYH
-122 HYHKKSP
+122 HYHKESP
-129 LTIFYRRIPLIK
+129 MNVFRRDRQLVE
-141 KFLFE
+141 KFLTE
-146 LNFNVNDYNKM
+146 LNFQANDYNKM
-157 CANIKKIGTIFNTN
+157 RRNLSKVKKIFQTN

-204 DFLLDSIEEWRNG
+204 DFLLESIEDWRSG
-217 GFEHYEYY
+217 KFQY
-225 NCQKYCISNRDE
+225 NTLQEFCIANCNE
-237 NIIMIAPTG
+237 NIMVTAPTG
-246 RGKTEAGLLW
+246 MGKTEAGLLW

-280 ELANDVEAE
+280 ELAKDVEAD

-371 SPDILAAIIY
+371 SPDVLAAIIY

-435 DKLETDD
+435 DKLKTDD

-502 IMKASEKELNEMN
+502 IMVASKKKLNEMN

-559 KDFSNFNCYV
+559 KDFSNYNCYV

-591 AIVTVEGLLT
+591 AIVTVDGVLT

-608 IEQYLSVEKVQ
+608 IEKYLSVEKVQ
-619 DTNYYKDYCKFFSI
+619 DTDYYKDYCKFFKN
-633 YEKERDYLKSSKESL
+633 YEDEYDYLNSSNDSL
-648 RNIDRIDAIP
+648 RNIDRVDAIP
-658 KCIYDEN
+658 KCVYDEN
-665 IDLINK
+665 VDMINE
-671 NLGIITSKGPKP
+671 NLEKINSK
-683 DAKMEATE
+683 DVDRDSRMNATE
-691 KILELTVSVNTYRC
+691 EILKLTVSISMFRC
-705 KEYETKI
+705 RKHDSGI
-712 PVDMKFRRIPV
+712 SVDMKYRRIPV

-740 KPIDDESKEITFY
+740 KPTDDSNEVNFI

>member
-1 MDCDK
+1 MDYH
-6 LKNFYLE
+6 NA
-13 KIKTSQIKDEN
+13 
-24 FLAKPSESIRMHTDN
+24 LAKPSETIEQHTDK
-39 LIINAFLLKQ
+39 LLECAKVLYD
-49 LGYIKSDK
+49 LGYIKSEQLYK
-57 LFYDLLVACEYHDYG
+57 DLLVACKNHDMG
-72 KLNSMFQKRIRK
+72 KINSQFQIRIKRKSRFNYEI
-84 GFSFKDDREV
+84 EV
-94 PHAILSMFFID
+94 PHAVLSIFFVND
-105 KTVCSDYIGVL
+105 SECNDYTSVL
-116 FSIMFH
+116 FAVLYH
-122 HYHKKSP
+122 HYHKESP
-129 LTIFYRRIPLIK
+129 MNVFRRDRQLVE
-141 KFLFE
+141 KFLTE
-146 LNFNVNDYNKM
+146 LNFQANDYNKM
-157 CANIKKIGTIFNTN
+157 RRNLSKVKKIFQTN

-191 YSASANIPCEKKN
+191 YSASADILCEKKN

-280 ELANDVEAE
+280 ELAKDVEAD

-422 TEGILRHNVKVFD
+422 SEGILRHNVKVFD
-435 DKLETDD
+435 DKLKTDD

-502 IMKASEKELNEMN
+502 IMGASEKKLNEMN

-559 KDFSNFNCYV
+559 KDFSNYNCYV

-591 AIVTVEGLLT
+591 AIVTVEGVLT

-608 IEQYLSVEKVQ
+608 IEKYLSVEKVQ
-619 DTNYYKDYCKFFSI
+619 DTDYYKDYCKFFKN
-633 YEKERDYLKSSKESL
+633 YEDEYDYLNSSNDSL
-648 RNIDRIDAIP
+648 RNIDRVDAIP
-658 KCIYDEN
+658 KCVYDEN
-665 IDLINK
+665 VYMINE
-671 NLGIITSKGPKP
+671 NLEKINSK
-683 DAKMEATE
+683 DVDRDSRMNATE
-691 KILELTVSVNTYRC
+691 EILKLTVSISMFRC
-705 KEYETKI
+705 RKHDSGI
-712 PVDMKFRRIPV
+712 SVDMKYRKIPV

-734 DFEFIE
+734 DFEFFE
-740 KPIDDESKEITFY
+740 KPTDDSNEVNFI